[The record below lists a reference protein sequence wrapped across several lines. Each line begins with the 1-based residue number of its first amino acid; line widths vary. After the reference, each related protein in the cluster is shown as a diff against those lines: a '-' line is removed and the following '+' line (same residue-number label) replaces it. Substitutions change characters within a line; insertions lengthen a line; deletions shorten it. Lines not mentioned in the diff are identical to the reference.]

1 MKKQFGFPLMLAS
14 ALAFSACSSDDVA
27 DKGSKDIS
35 ALTDGGYLKMSI
47 NLPSR
52 AANGGFRAPE
62 EPKEQDS
69 YVDLKDGLAKEY
81 NVKDAILVLFQ
92 GEAGKEGEAVFH
104 SAYKLT
110 TSMQM
115 DGSTQITSTTKLV
128 QKVNIGGEGNKL
140 PSGNTLYALVILN
153 NNGRFA
159 VDGNKLMYATS
170 NLNDASST
178 GTTTTPT
185 PTTVPTP
192 APAAETV
199 FNGTFSDFQKIT
211 VTGGADSF
219 RDDTKGFLM
228 MNAPLYKTAAT
239 SSTTSSTPPSNLATL
254 AVVTDKVKNT
264 ETAAQNEPGAEVFV
278 ERAVAKVTMDGTITE
293 PKLKGTEYNA
303 AHNNEVEV
311 SLVAWSLDYMNNISY
326 YMHNAT
332 PVTTGIADWA
342 GFNVNG
348 DAGSNYYRFAG
359 ATEVKT
365 GCGYRA
371 YWGED
376 PNYAA
381 PKKTGSSDLWGSV
394 SNYPGEKCNF
404 IHVTIGDLSEKTGV
418 NYPQYCMEN
427 TFNVANMNEDQ
438 TTRAIVKVKLTPKT
452 KDADDS
458 FYIVNNDKSKF
469 FNLAGIKELVKTH
482 ILACNAVTT
491 EALTSGTAAVNVND
505 IVLEPVVGSPNWK
518 VTSFKVT
525 YGTTTATTTAVVK
538 TYDATTADVVN
549 DVNNALS
556 TVTKYDKGYAYYPIR
571 IKHFGSSKALTAGG
585 YDAGM
590 VTWNSAIHSQT
601 DRYNNNSD
609 EKFLGRYGVLRNNWY
624 DLGINS
630 ISGVGSPVIPDAPGT
645 PDDELESF
653 ISVRINVL
661 SWAKRVQREDL

>member
-1 MKKQFGFPLMLAS
+1 MKKQFGLPLMLAS

-27 DKGSKDIS
+27 ENGPKDIA

-52 AANGGFRAPE
+52 AANGGFRAT
-62 EPKEQDS
+62 EQDG
-69 YVDLKDGLAKEY
+69 YVSLEDGLAKEY

-92 GEAGKEGEAVFH
+92 GDNEADAKFH
-104 SAYKLT
+104 SAYELT
-110 TSMQM
+110 TSMQK

-128 QKVNIGGEGNKL
+128 KNVNIGGKGNPLTPAGDK
-140 PSGNTLYALVILN
+140 LYALVILN
-153 NNGRFA
+153 NNGRFE
-159 VDGNKLMYATS
+159 VDAKNKLKYATS
-170 NLNDASST
+170 NLATASST
-178 GTTTTPT
+178 STTTTP
-185 PTTVPTP
+185 VP
-192 APAAETV
+192 APAATKV

-228 MNAPLYKTAAT
+228 MNAPLYGKITAA
-239 SSTTSSTPPSNLATL
+239 PSELATL
-254 AVVTDKVKNT
+254 AVVTDKVRNT

-278 ERAVAKVTMDGTITE
+278 ERAVAKVTMAPFTPSQLTGA
-293 PKLKGTEYNA
+293 EYLVATNKVK
-303 AHNNEVEV
+303 VE
-311 SLVAWSLDYMNNISY
+311 LVAWGLDYMNNISY
-326 YMHNAT
+326 YMHNAK

-359 ATEVKT
+359 ATEVKA

-381 PKKTGSSDLWGSV
+381 DPETTTAGTPVNKWGSV
-394 SNYPGEKCNF
+394 SKYPGEKCNF
-404 IHVTIGDLSEKTGV
+404 IHVTDISKLSKNTGA

-427 TFNVANMNEDQ
+427 TFNVQNMNEDQ
-438 TTRAIVKVKLTPKT
+438 TTRAIVKVKLTPNT
-452 KDADDS
+452 TDADGS

-549 DVNNALS
+549 DVNKALS
-556 TVTKYDKGYAYYPIR
+556 TVTKYTEGYAYYPIR
-571 IKHFGSSKALTAGG
+571 IKHFGSGDVTTGLGDG
-585 YDAGM
+585 L
-590 VTWNSAIHSQT
+590 VTWVAANHTQA
-601 DRYNNNSD
+601 DRYNDNSD

-661 SWAKRVQREDL
+661 SWAKRTQREDL

>member
-1 MKKQFGFPLMLAS
+1 MKKQFGLPLMLAS

-27 DKGSKDIS
+27 ENGPKDIA

-52 AANGGFRAPE
+52 AANGGFRAT
-62 EPKEQDS
+62 EQDG
-69 YVDLKDGLAKEY
+69 YVRLEDGLAKEY

-92 GEAGKEGEAVFH
+92 GDNEAEAVFH
-104 SAYKLT
+104 SAYNLT
-110 TSMQM
+110 TSMQT
-115 DGSTQITSTTKLV
+115 DGTPQITSTTKLV
-128 QKVNIGGEGNKL
+128 KKVNIGGEGNPLTPAGDK
-140 PSGNTLYALVILN
+140 LYALVILN

-159 VDGNKLMYATS
+159 VDKNKLKYATS
-170 NLNDASST
+170 DLATASST
-178 GTTTTPT
+178 SVP

-192 APAAETV
+192 APAATNEFT
-199 FNGTFSDFQKIT
+199 GTFSDFQKIT

-219 RDDTKGFLM
+219 RDDSKGFLM
-228 MNAPLYKTAAT
+228 MNAPLYGKV
-239 SSTTSSTPPSNLATL
+239 TPVPSELATL
-254 AVVTDKVKNT
+254 AVVTNKVKNT
-264 ETAAQNEPGAEVFV
+264 ETEAQNEPGAEVFV
-278 ERAVAKVTMDGTITE
+278 ERAVAKVTMAPYTSGQLT
-293 PKLKGTEYNA
+293 GAEYTSA
-303 AHNNEVEV
+303 ANKVDV
-311 SLVAWSLDYMNNISY
+311 KLVAWGLDYMNNISY
-326 YMHNAT
+326 YMHNAK
-332 PVTTGIADWA
+332 PVTTGITDWA

-359 ATEVKT
+359 ATEVKA

-381 PKKTGSSDLWGSV
+381 GPETTTAGTPVNKWGSV
-394 SNYPGEKCNF
+394 SKYTGEKCNF
-404 IHVTIGDLSEKTGV
+404 IHVTDISKLSENTGA

-427 TFNVANMNEDQ
+427 TFNVQNMNEDQ
-438 TTRAIVKVKLTPKT
+438 TTRAIVKVKLTPNT
-452 KDADDS
+452 TDADGS

-538 TYDATTADVVN
+538 TYDATDATTADVVS
-549 DVNNALS
+549 DVNKALS
-556 TVTKYDKGYAYYPIR
+556 TVTKYTEGYAYYPIR
-571 IKHFGSSKALTAGG
+571 IKHFGSGDVTTGLGDG
-585 YDAGM
+585 L
-590 VTWNSAIHSQT
+590 VTWVAANHTQA
-601 DRYNNNSD
+601 DRYNDNSD

-630 ISGVGSPVIPDAPGT
+630 ISGVGSPIVPDAPGT

>member
-52 AANGGFRAPE
+52 AANGGFRAAE
-62 EPKEQDS
+62 DQNG
-69 YVDLKDGLAKEY
+69 YVSLTDGLAKEY

-92 GEAGKEGEAVFH
+92 GKTGKEGEAVFH

-115 DGSTQITSTTKLV
+115 DGTQQITSTTKLV
-128 QKVNIGGEGNKL
+128 QKVNKGGEANKL
-140 PSGNTLYALVILN
+140 DADYNTLYALVILN

-159 VDGNKLMYATS
+159 VDDNKLMYVSSNLATATS
-170 NLNDASST
+170 T
-178 GTTTTPT
+178 GATPT
-185 PTTVPTP
+185 PVPTP
-192 APAAETV
+192 APAQTPTTTKS
-199 FNGTFSDFQKIT
+199 FTGTFSDFQKIT
-211 VTGGADSF
+211 VTGGAASF
-219 RDDTKGFLM
+219 CDDTKGFLM
-228 MNAPLYKTAAT
+228 MNAPLYKTASTAST
-239 SSTTSSTPPSNLATL
+239 SPSDLATL

-278 ERAVAKVTMDGTITE
+278 ERAVAKVTMAPYTSGQLT
-293 PKLKGTEYNA
+293 GAEYPLATNK
-303 AHNNEVEV
+303 VDV
-311 SLVAWSLDYMNNISY
+311 KLVAWGLDYMNNISY
-326 YMHNAT
+326 YMHNAK
-332 PVTTGIADWA
+332 PVTTGIRDWA

-348 DAGSNYYRFAG
+348 DAASSNYYRFAG
-359 ATEVKT
+359 DTEVKA
-365 GCGYRA
+365 GYGYRA

-376 PNYAA
+376 PNYNAESE
-381 PKKTGSSDLWGSV
+381 TNSEGHSVNLWGSV
-394 SNYPGEKCNF
+394 SKYPGEKCNF
-404 IHVTIGDLSEKTGV
+404 IHVTNINDLSDETGE

-427 TFNVANMNEDQ
+427 TFNVKNMNEDQ
-438 TTRAIVKVKLTPKT
+438 TTRAIVKVKLEPQT
-452 KDADDS
+452 KDANGT

-469 FNLAGIKELVKTH
+469 FNTTGIESLVETH
-482 ILACNAVTT
+482 IKACNTVTT
-491 EALTSGTAAVNVND
+491 EALTSGAPVVSN
-505 IVLEPVVGSPNWK
+505 IVLEPVAAGSPNLK

-525 YGTTTATTTAVVK
+525 YGSATAPVTYVETAGD
-538 TYDATTADVVN
+538 DAVDE
-549 DVNNALS
+549 VNNALS

-571 IKHFGSSKALTAGG
+571 IKHFGSSKTLSAGG

-661 SWAKRVQREDL
+661 SWAKRIQREDL

>member
-1 MKKQFGFPLMLAS
+1 MKKQFGLPLMLAS

-27 DKGSKDIS
+27 ENGPKDIA

-52 AANGGFRAPE
+52 AANGGFRAT
-62 EPKEQDS
+62 EQDG
-69 YVDLKDGLAKEY
+69 YVSLEDGLAKEY

-92 GEAGKEGEAVFH
+92 GDNEADAKFH
-104 SAYKLT
+104 SAYELT
-110 TSMQM
+110 TSMQK

-128 QKVNIGGEGNKL
+128 KNVNIGGQGNPLTPAGDK
-140 PSGNTLYALVILN
+140 LYALVILN
-153 NNGRFA
+153 NNGRFE
-159 VDGNKLMYATS
+159 VDAKNKLKYATS
-170 NLNDASST
+170 NLATASST
-178 GTTTTPT
+178 STTTTP
-185 PTTVPTP
+185 VP
-192 APAAETV
+192 APAATKV

-228 MNAPLYKTAAT
+228 MNAPLYGKITAA
-239 SSTTSSTPPSNLATL
+239 PSELATL
-254 AVVTDKVKNT
+254 AVVTDKVRNT

-278 ERAVAKVTMDGTITE
+278 ERAVAKVTMAPFTPSQLTGA
-293 PKLKGTEYNA
+293 EYLVATNKVK
-303 AHNNEVEV
+303 VE
-311 SLVAWSLDYMNNISY
+311 LVAWGLDYMNNISY
-326 YMHNAT
+326 YMHNAK

-359 ATEVKT
+359 ATEVKA

-381 PKKTGSSDLWGSV
+381 DPETTTAGTPVNKWGSV
-394 SNYPGEKCNF
+394 SKYPGEKCNF
-404 IHVTIGDLSEKTGV
+404 IHVTDISKLSKNTGA

-427 TFNVANMNEDQ
+427 TFNVQNMNEDQ
-438 TTRAIVKVKLTPKT
+438 TTRAIVKVKLTPNT
-452 KDADDS
+452 TDADGS

-549 DVNNALS
+549 DVNKALS
-556 TVTKYDKGYAYYPIR
+556 TVTKYTEGYAYYPIR
-571 IKHFGSSKALTAGG
+571 IKHFGSGDVTTGLGDG
-585 YDAGM
+585 L
-590 VTWNSAIHSQT
+590 VTWVAANHTQA
-601 DRYNNNSD
+601 DRYNDNSD

-661 SWAKRVQREDL
+661 SWAKRTQREDL

>member
-1 MKKQFGFPLMLAS
+1 MKKQFGLPLMLAS

-62 EPKEQDS
+62 EPKEQDG
-69 YVDLKDGLAKEY
+69 YVNLEDGLAKEY

-92 GEAGKEGEAVFH
+92 GNENDEAGAVFH

-128 QKVNIGGEGNKL
+128 KNVNIGGEGNKL
-140 PSGNTLYALVILN
+140 TSGNTLYALVILN

-159 VDGNKLMYATS
+159 VDDNNKLKYATS
-170 NLNDASST
+170 NLATASST
-178 GTTTTPT
+178 GTTTTP
-185 PTTVPTP
+185 VP
-192 APAAETV
+192 APAATEV
-199 FNGTFSDFQKIT
+199 FNGTFSNFQNIT

-228 MNAPLYKTAAT
+228 MNAPLYKTVTGSAA
-239 SSTTSSTPPSNLATL
+239 PSGLATL

-278 ERAVAKVTMDGTITE
+278 ERAVAKVTMAPFT
-293 PKLKGTEYNA
+293 PSQLKGEEYPLATNK
-303 AHNNEVEV
+303 VDV
-311 SLVAWSLDYMNNISY
+311 KLVAWGLDYMNNISY
-326 YMHNAT
+326 YMHNAI

-359 ATEVKT
+359 ATEVKA

-376 PNYAA
+376 PNYNAE
-381 PKKTGSSDLWGSV
+381 PEKDSEGHFVNLWGSV
-394 SNYPGEKCNF
+394 SKYPGKKCNF
-404 IHVTIGDLSEKTGV
+404 IHVTNINDLSEQTGE

-427 TFNVANMNEDQ
+427 TFNVQNMNEDQ
-438 TTRAIVKVKLTPKT
+438 TTRAIVKVKLEPQT
-452 KDADDS
+452 KDDDGT

-469 FNLAGIKELVKTH
+469 FDLAGIKNLVKTH
-482 ILACNAVTT
+482 ILACNTVTT
-491 EALTSGTAAVNVND
+491 KALTSGTATVNVND
-505 IVLEPVVGSPNWK
+505 IELEGSPDMK
-518 VTSFKVT
+518 VKSFKVS
-525 YGTTTATTTAVVK
+525 YGGAAAI
-538 TYDATTADVVN
+538 TYDATTTTGAETVE
-549 DVNNALS
+549 DVNKALS

-571 IKHFGSSKALTAGG
+571 IKHFGSSKALSASS

-590 VTWNSAIHSQT
+590 VTWNSAIHSQA
-601 DRYNNNSD
+601 DRYDNNSD

>member
-1 MKKQFGFPLMLAS
+1 MKKQFGLPLMLAS

-27 DKGSKDIS
+27 ENGPKDIA

-52 AANGGFRAPE
+52 AANGGFRAT
-62 EPKEQDS
+62 EQDG
-69 YVDLKDGLAKEY
+69 YVNLVDGLAKEY

-92 GEAGKEGEAVFH
+92 GNNEADAVFH

-110 TSMQM
+110 TSMQT

-128 QKVNIGGEGNKL
+128 KKVNIGGEGNAL
-140 PSGNTLYALVILN
+140 TSGNTLYALVILN
-153 NNGRFA
+153 NNGRFE
-159 VDGNKLMYATS
+159 VDDKNKLKYATS
-170 NLNDASST
+170 NLATASST
-178 GTTTTPT
+178 STTTTP
-185 PTTVPTP
+185 VP
-192 APAAETV
+192 APAATKV

-228 MNAPLYKTAAT
+228 MNAPLYGKITAA
-239 SSTTSSTPPSNLATL
+239 PSELATL

-278 ERAVAKVTMDGTITE
+278 ERAVAKVTMAPFTPSQLTGA
-293 PKLKGTEYNA
+293 EYLVATNKVK
-303 AHNNEVEV
+303 VE
-311 SLVAWSLDYMNNISY
+311 LVAWGLDYMNNISY
-326 YMHNAT
+326 YMHNAK

-359 ATEVKT
+359 ATEVKA

-381 PKKTGSSDLWGSV
+381 DPETTTAGTPVNKWGSV
-394 SNYPGEKCNF
+394 SKYPGEKCNF
-404 IHVTIGDLSEKTGV
+404 IHVTDISKLSKNTGA

-427 TFNVANMNEDQ
+427 TFNVQNMNEDQ
-438 TTRAIVKVKLTPKT
+438 TTRAIVKVKLTPNT
-452 KDADDS
+452 TDADGS

-549 DVNNALS
+549 DVNKALS
-556 TVTKYDKGYAYYPIR
+556 TVTKYTEGYAYYPIR
-571 IKHFGSSKALTAGG
+571 IKHFGSGDVTTGLGDG
-585 YDAGM
+585 L
-590 VTWNSAIHSQT
+590 VTWVAANHTQA
-601 DRYNNNSD
+601 DRYNDNSD

-661 SWAKRVQREDL
+661 SWAKRTQREDL

>member
-1 MKKQFGFPLMLAS
+1 MKKQFGLPLMLAS

-27 DKGSKDIS
+27 DNGPKDIA

-52 AANGGFRAPE
+52 AANGGFRAT
-62 EPKEQDS
+62 EQDG
-69 YVDLKDGLAKEY
+69 YVSLEDGLAKEY

-92 GEAGKEGEAVFH
+92 GDNEADAKFH
-104 SAYKLT
+104 SAYELT
-110 TSMQM
+110 TSMQK

-128 QKVNIGGEGNKL
+128 KNVNIGGQGNPLTPAGDK
-140 PSGNTLYALVILN
+140 LYALVILN
-153 NNGRFA
+153 NNGRFE
-159 VDGNKLMYATS
+159 VDAKNKLKYATS
-170 NLNDASST
+170 NLATASST
-178 GTTTTPT
+178 STTTTP
-185 PTTVPTP
+185 VP
-192 APAAETV
+192 APAATKV

-228 MNAPLYKTAAT
+228 MNAPLYGKITAA
-239 SSTTSSTPPSNLATL
+239 PSELATL

-278 ERAVAKVTMDGTITE
+278 ERAVAKVTMAPFTPSQLTGA
-293 PKLKGTEYNA
+293 EYPVATNKVK
-303 AHNNEVEV
+303 VE
-311 SLVAWSLDYMNNISY
+311 LVAWGLDYMNNISY
-326 YMHNAT
+326 YMHNAK

-359 ATEVKT
+359 ATEVKA

-381 PKKTGSSDLWGSV
+381 DPETTTAGTPVNKWGSV
-394 SNYPGEKCNF
+394 SKYPGEKCNF
-404 IHVTIGDLSEKTGV
+404 IHVTDISKLSKNTGA

-427 TFNVANMNEDQ
+427 TFNVQNMNEDQ
-438 TTRAIVKVKLTPKT
+438 TTRAIVKVKLTPNT
-452 KDADDS
+452 TDADGS

-538 TYDATTADVVN
+538 TYNTTTADVVS
-549 DVNNALS
+549 DVNKALS
-556 TVTKYDKGYAYYPIR
+556 TVTKYTEGYAYYPIR
-571 IKHFGSSKALTAGG
+571 IKHFGSGDVTTGLGDG
-585 YDAGM
+585 L
-590 VTWNSAIHSQT
+590 VTWVAANHTQA
-601 DRYNNNSD
+601 DRYNDNSD

>member
-1 MKKQFGFPLMLAS
+1 MKKQFGLPLMLAS

-27 DKGSKDIS
+27 EKGSKDIS

-52 AANGGFRAPE
+52 AANGGFRTPTEDQAGHVTLE
-62 EPKEQDS
+62 
-69 YVDLKDGLAKEY
+69 DGLAKEY

-92 GEAGKEGEAVFH
+92 GDNEGDAVFH
-104 SAYKLT
+104 SAYELT

-115 DGSTQITSTTKLV
+115 DGTAQITSTTKLV
-128 QKVNIGGEGNKL
+128 KNVNIGGEGNKL
-140 PSGNTLYALVILN
+140 PSGNKLYALVILN

-159 VDGNKLMYATS
+159 VNGNKLKYVSSNLATATS
-170 NLNDASST
+170 T
-178 GTTTTPT
+178 GPEPT
-185 PTTVPTP
+185 KVPTP
-192 APAAETV
+192 APALELETATE
-199 FNGTFSDFQKIT
+199 FTGTFSDFQKIT

-239 SSTTSSTPPSNLATL
+239 TSTAPTGLATL

-293 PKLKGTEYNA
+293 TQLKGKEYDTTTNP
-303 AHNNEVEV
+303 VGV
-311 SLVAWSLDYMNNISY
+311 KLVAWGLDYTNNISY
-326 YMHNAT
+326 YMHNAK

-342 GFNVNG
+342 GFNING
-348 DAGSNYYRFAG
+348 DAGTNYYRFAG
-359 ATEVKT
+359 TTEVKS
-365 GCGYRA
+365 GYGYRA

-381 PKKTGSSDLWGSV
+381 PTKTGSSDLWGSV
-394 SNYPGEKCNF
+394 SEYKGEKCNF
-404 IHVTIGDLSEKTGV
+404 IHADIANLSPNTGA

-438 TTRAIVKVKLTPKT
+438 TTRAIVKVKLTPNQ
-452 KDADDS
+452 KDASDGS

-469 FNLAGIKELVKTH
+469 FDLAGIKTLVEQHVK
-482 ILACNAVTT
+482 ACNTVANKVIKDAVTKVVVSNIDFNYDAT
-491 EALTSGTAAVNVND
+491 GTDMTV
-505 IVLEPVVGSPNWK
+505 K
-518 VTSFKVT
+518 SFKVSYDRT
-525 YGTTTATTTAVVK
+525 DENYTVGTPSAPTAV
-538 TYDATTADVVN
+538 DEVN
-549 DVNNALS
+549 DALKH
-556 TVTKYDKGYAYYPIR
+556 VTKYKEGYAYYPIR
-571 IKHFGSSKALTAGG
+571 IKHFGSSKASTTGVE
-585 YDAGM
+585 YGM
-590 VTWNSAIHSQT
+590 VTWNSASHSQT
-601 DRYNNNSD
+601 DRYNGNSD

-630 ISGVGSPVIPDAPGT
+630 ISGVGSPVIPGAPGT

-661 SWAKRVQREDL
+661 SWAKRTQREDL

>member
-1 MKKQFGFPLMLAS
+1 MKKQFGLPLMLAS

-27 DKGSKDIS
+27 ENGPKDIA

-52 AANGGFRAPE
+52 AANGGFRAT
-62 EPKEQDS
+62 EQDG
-69 YVDLKDGLAKEY
+69 YVSLEDGLAKEY

-92 GEAGKEGEAVFH
+92 GDNEADAKFH
-104 SAYKLT
+104 SAYELT
-110 TSMQM
+110 TSMQK

-128 QKVNIGGEGNKL
+128 KNVNIGGQGNPLTPAGDK
-140 PSGNTLYALVILN
+140 LYALVILN
-153 NNGRFA
+153 NNGRFE
-159 VDGNKLMYATS
+159 VDAKNKLKYATS
-170 NLNDASST
+170 NLATASST
-178 GTTTTPT
+178 STTTTP
-185 PTTVPTP
+185 VP
-192 APAAETV
+192 APAATKV

-228 MNAPLYKTAAT
+228 MNAPLYGKITAA
-239 SSTTSSTPPSNLATL
+239 PSELATL

-278 ERAVAKVTMDGTITE
+278 ERAVAKVTMAPFTPSQLTGA
-293 PKLKGTEYNA
+293 EYPVATNKVK
-303 AHNNEVEV
+303 VE
-311 SLVAWSLDYMNNISY
+311 LVAWSLDYMNNISY
-326 YMHNAT
+326 YMHNAK

-359 ATEVKT
+359 ATEVKA

-381 PKKTGSSDLWGSV
+381 DPETTTAGTPVNKWGSV
-394 SNYPGEKCNF
+394 SKYPGEKCNF
-404 IHVTIGDLSEKTGV
+404 IHVTDISKLSKNTGA

-427 TFNVANMNEDQ
+427 TFNVQNMNEDQ
-438 TTRAIVKVKLTPKT
+438 TTRAIVKVKLTPNT
-452 KDADDS
+452 TDADGS

-538 TYDATTADVVN
+538 TYNTTTADVVS
-549 DVNNALS
+549 DVNKALS
-556 TVTKYDKGYAYYPIR
+556 TVTKYTEGYAYYPIR
-571 IKHFGSSKALTAGG
+571 IKHFGSGDVTTGLGDG
-585 YDAGM
+585 L
-590 VTWNSAIHSQT
+590 VTWVAANHTQA
-601 DRYNNNSD
+601 DRYNDNSD

-630 ISGVGSPVIPDAPGT
+630 ISGVGSPVIPNAPGT

-661 SWAKRVQREDL
+661 SWAKRVQRENL

>member
-1 MKKQFGFPLMLAS
+1 MKKQFGLPLMLAS

-35 ALTDGGYLKMSI
+35 ALTNGGYLKMNI

-52 AANGGFRAPE
+52 AANGGFRATG
-62 EPKEQDS
+62 EQDG
-69 YVDLKDGLAKEY
+69 YVNLDDGLAKEY

-92 GEAGKEGEAVFH
+92 GNDEAGAVFH
-104 SAYKLT
+104 SAYNLP

-128 QKVNIGGEGNKL
+128 QKVNIGGEANKL
-140 PSGNTLYALVILN
+140 TSGNTLYALVILN

-159 VDGNKLMYATS
+159 VDDNKLKYATS
-170 NLNDASST
+170 NLATASST
-178 GTTTTPT
+178 STTTTP
-185 PTTVPTP
+185 VP
-192 APAAETV
+192 APAATTEFT
-199 FNGTFSDFQKIT
+199 GTFSDFQKIT

-228 MNAPLYKTAAT
+228 MNAPLYKTA
-239 SSTTSSTPPSNLATL
+239 TTSTAPSGLATL

-293 PKLKGTEYNA
+293 TKLKGTEYNA
-303 AHNNEVEV
+303 AHNNEVGV
-311 SLVAWSLDYMNNISY
+311 SLAAWSLDYMNNISY
-326 YMHNAT
+326 YMHNAK

-348 DAGSNYYRFAG
+348 DAGSSSTYYRFAG

-394 SNYPGEKCNF
+394 SNYSGEKCNF
-404 IHVTIGDLSEKTGV
+404 IHVTNIGDLSDKTGA

-452 KDADDS
+452 KDTDGS

-469 FNLAGIKELVKTH
+469 FDLAGIKELVKTH
-482 ILACNAVTT
+482 ILACNAVTDK
-491 EALTSGTAAVNVND
+491 ALTSGTATVDVND
-505 IVLEPVVGSPNWK
+505 IGLDFVAAGSPNMK

-525 YGTTTATTTAVVK
+525 YGTTTSATYNATTNATVV
-538 TYDATTADVVN
+538 D
-549 DVNNALS
+549 DVNKALS
-556 TVTKYDKGYAYYPIR
+556 TVTKYTKGYAYYPIR
-571 IKHFGSSKALTAGG
+571 IKHFGSSKELSAGV

-590 VTWNSAIHSQT
+590 VTWNSAIHSQA
-601 DRYNNNSD
+601 DRYNNNND

-661 SWAKRVQREDL
+661 SWAKRTQREDL

>member
-1 MKKQFGFPLMLAS
+1 MKKQFGLPLMLAS

-52 AANGGFRAPE
+52 AANGGFRATE
-62 EPKEQDS
+62 DQDG
-69 YVDLKDGLAKEY
+69 YVNLDNDGLAKEY

-92 GEAGKEGEAVFH
+92 GDNEKDAVFH

-110 TSMQM
+110 TSMQK
-115 DGSTQITSTTKLV
+115 DGSAQITSTTKLV
-128 QKVNIGGEGNKL
+128 QNVNIGGEGNKL
-140 PSGNTLYALVILN
+140 PSGNQLYALVILN

-170 NLNDASST
+170 NLDDASST

-185 PTTVPTP
+185 P
-192 APAAETV
+192 APAATTEFT
-199 FNGTFSDFQKIT
+199 GTFSKFQKIT

-228 MNAPLYKTAAT
+228 MNAPLYKTVT
-239 SSTTSSTPPSNLATL
+239 GSTAPSGLATL

-278 ERAVAKVTMDGTITE
+278 ERAVAKVTMDGTITKT
-293 PKLKGTEYNA
+293 KLQGTEYNA

-311 SLVAWSLDYMNNISY
+311 SLVAWGLDYMNNISY

-332 PVTTGIADWA
+332 PVTQGITDWA

-365 GCGYRA
+365 GYGYRA

-381 PKKTGSSDLWGSV
+381 PKKAGSSDSWGSV
-394 SNYPGEKCNF
+394 SEYKGEKCNF
-404 IHVTIGDLSEKTGV
+404 IHETDIAKLSPNTGA

-427 TFNVANMNEDQ
+427 TFNVQNMNEDQ
-438 TTRAIVKVKLTPKT
+438 TTRAIVKVKLTPNT
-452 KDADDS
+452 KDTDGS

-469 FNLAGIKELVKTH
+469 FNTADIESLVEQYIK
-482 ILACNAVTT
+482 ACNTVTT
-491 EALTSGTAAVNVND
+491 NALTSGA
-505 IVLEPVVGSPNWK
+505 PVVSDIKLESVAADSPDMK
-518 VTSFKVT
+518 VKSFKVT
-525 YGTTTATTTAVVK
+525 YGATTPITYEGIATAV
-538 TYDATTADVVN
+538 N
-549 DVNNALS
+549 EVNNALKDDLKQ
-556 TVTKYDKGYAYYPIR
+556 VTKYTKGYAYYPIR
-571 IKHFGSSKALTAGG
+571 IKHFGSSKSLTAGG
-585 YDAGM
+585 YDTGM

-601 DRYNNNSD
+601 NRYDNNSD

-661 SWAKRVQREDL
+661 SWAKRTQREDL

>member
-1 MKKQFGFPLMLAS
+1 MKKQFGLPLMLAS

-27 DKGSKDIS
+27 ENGGKDIS
-35 ALTDGGYLKMSI
+35 ALTNGGYLKMSI

-52 AANGGFRAPE
+52 AANGGFRAT
-62 EPKEQDS
+62 EQDG
-69 YVDLKDGLAKEY
+69 YVNLEDGLAKEY

-92 GEAGKEGEAVFH
+92 GDNEADAKFH
-104 SAYKLT
+104 SAYELT
-110 TSMQM
+110 TSMQK

-128 QKVNIGGEGNKL
+128 KNVNIGGQGNPLK
-140 PSGNTLYALVILN
+140 PAGDKLYALVILN
-153 NNGRFA
+153 NNGRFE
-159 VDGNKLMYATS
+159 VDAKNKLKYATS
-170 NLNDASST
+170 NLATASST
-178 GTTTTPT
+178 STTTTP
-185 PTTVPTP
+185 VP
-192 APAAETV
+192 APAATKV

-228 MNAPLYKTAAT
+228 MNAPLYGKITAA
-239 SSTTSSTPPSNLATL
+239 PSELATL

-278 ERAVAKVTMDGTITE
+278 ERAVAKVTMAPFTPSQLTGA
-293 PKLKGTEYNA
+293 EYPVATNKVK
-303 AHNNEVEV
+303 VE
-311 SLVAWSLDYMNNISY
+311 LVAWGLDYMNNISY
-326 YMHNAT
+326 YMHNAK

-359 ATEVKT
+359 ATEVKA

-381 PKKTGSSDLWGSV
+381 DPETTTAGTPVNKWGSV
-394 SNYPGEKCNF
+394 SKYPGEKCNF
-404 IHVTIGDLSEKTGV
+404 IHVTDISKLSKNTGA

-427 TFNVANMNEDQ
+427 TFNVQNMNEDQ
-438 TTRAIVKVKLTPKT
+438 TTRAVVKVKLTPNT
-452 KDADDS
+452 TDADGS

-505 IVLEPVVGSPNWK
+505 IVLDPVSAESPNLK

-525 YGTTTATTTAVVK
+525 YGPTATTTTAVVK
-538 TYDATTADVVN
+538 TYDATTPDVVN
-549 DVNNALS
+549 DVNKALS
-556 TVTKYDKGYAYYPIR
+556 TVTKYTEGYAYYPIR
-571 IKHFGSSKALTAGG
+571 IKHFGSGDVTTGLGDG
-585 YDAGM
+585 L
-590 VTWNSAIHSQT
+590 VTWVAANHTQA
-601 DRYNNNSD
+601 DRYNDNSD

-661 SWAKRVQREDL
+661 SWAKRTQREDL

>member
-1 MKKQFGFPLMLAS
+1 MKKQFGLPLMLAS

-27 DKGSKDIS
+27 ENGPKDIA

-52 AANGGFRAPE
+52 AANGGFRAT
-62 EPKEQDS
+62 EQDG
-69 YVDLKDGLAKEY
+69 YVNLEDGLAKEY

-92 GEAGKEGEAVFH
+92 GDNEADAKFH
-104 SAYKLT
+104 SAYELT
-110 TSMQM
+110 TSMQK

-128 QKVNIGGEGNKL
+128 KKVNIGGQGNPLK
-140 PSGNTLYALVILN
+140 PAGDKLYALVILN
-153 NNGRFA
+153 NNGRFE
-159 VDGNKLMYATS
+159 VDAKNKLKYATS
-170 NLNDASST
+170 NLATASST
-178 GTTTTPT
+178 STTTTP
-185 PTTVPTP
+185 VP
-192 APAAETV
+192 APAATKV

-228 MNAPLYKTAAT
+228 MNAPLYGKITAA
-239 SSTTSSTPPSNLATL
+239 PSELATL

-278 ERAVAKVTMDGTITE
+278 ERAVAKVTMAPFTPSQLTGA
-293 PKLKGTEYNA
+293 EYPVATNKVK
-303 AHNNEVEV
+303 VE
-311 SLVAWSLDYMNNISY
+311 LVAWGLDYMNNISY
-326 YMHNAT
+326 YMHNAK

-359 ATEVKT
+359 ATEVKA

-381 PKKTGSSDLWGSV
+381 DPETTTAGTPVNKWGSV
-394 SNYPGEKCNF
+394 SKYPGEKCNF
-404 IHVTIGDLSEKTGV
+404 IHVTDISKLSKNTGA

-427 TFNVANMNEDQ
+427 TFNVQNMNEDQ
-438 TTRAIVKVKLTPKT
+438 TTRAIVKVKLTPNT
-452 KDADDS
+452 TDADGS

-525 YGTTTATTTAVVK
+525 YGTTTATTTTAVVK
-538 TYDATTADVVN
+538 TYNTTTADVVS
-549 DVNNALS
+549 DVNKALS
-556 TVTKYDKGYAYYPIR
+556 TVTKYTEGYAYYPIR
-571 IKHFGSSKALTAGG
+571 IKHFGSGDVTTGLGDG
-585 YDAGM
+585 L
-590 VTWNSAIHSQT
+590 VTWVAANHTQA
-601 DRYNNNSD
+601 DRYNDNSD

-661 SWAKRVQREDL
+661 SWAKRTQREDL

>member
-1 MKKQFGFPLMLAS
+1 MKKQFGLPLMLAS

-27 DKGSKDIS
+27 ENGPKDIA

-52 AANGGFRAPE
+52 AANGGFRAAE
-62 EPKEQDS
+62 EQNG
-69 YVDLKDGLAKEY
+69 YVNLEDGLAKEY

-92 GEAGKEGEAVFH
+92 GDNEADAKFH
-104 SAYKLT
+104 SAYELT
-110 TSMQM
+110 TSMQK

-128 QKVNIGGEGNKL
+128 KNVNIGGQGNPLK
-140 PSGNTLYALVILN
+140 PAGDKLYALVILN
-153 NNGRFA
+153 NNGRFE
-159 VDGNKLMYATS
+159 VDAKNKLKYATS
-170 NLNDASST
+170 NLATASST
-178 GTTTTPT
+178 STTTTP
-185 PTTVPTP
+185 VP
-192 APAAETV
+192 APAATKV

-228 MNAPLYKTAAT
+228 MNAPLYGKITAA
-239 SSTTSSTPPSNLATL
+239 PSELATL

-278 ERAVAKVTMDGTITE
+278 ERAVAKVTMAPFTPSQLTGA
-293 PKLKGTEYNA
+293 EYPVATNKVK
-303 AHNNEVEV
+303 VE
-311 SLVAWSLDYMNNISY
+311 LVAWGLDYMNNISY
-326 YMHNAT
+326 YMHNAK

-359 ATEVKT
+359 ATEVKA

-381 PKKTGSSDLWGSV
+381 DPETTTAGTPVNKWGSV
-394 SNYPGEKCNF
+394 SKYPGEKCNF
-404 IHVTIGDLSEKTGV
+404 IHVTDISKLSKNTGA

-427 TFNVANMNEDQ
+427 TFNVQNMNEDQ
-438 TTRAIVKVKLTPKT
+438 TTRAIVKVKLTPNT
-452 KDADDS
+452 TDADGS

-538 TYDATTADVVN
+538 TYNTTTADVVS
-549 DVNNALS
+549 DVNKALS
-556 TVTKYDKGYAYYPIR
+556 TVTKYTEGYAYYPIR
-571 IKHFGSSKALTAGG
+571 IKHFGSGDVTTGLGDG
-585 YDAGM
+585 L
-590 VTWNSAIHSQT
+590 VTWVAANHTQA
-601 DRYNNNSD
+601 DRYNDNSD

-661 SWAKRVQREDL
+661 SWAKRTQREDL

>member
-1 MKKQFGFPLMLAS
+1 MKKQFGLPLMLAS

-27 DKGSKDIS
+27 ENGPKDI
-35 ALTDGGYLKMSI
+35 ATLTDGGYLKMSI

-52 AANGGFRAPE
+52 AANGGFRAT
-62 EPKEQDS
+62 EQDG
-69 YVDLKDGLAKEY
+69 YVNLEDGLAKEY

-92 GEAGKEGEAVFH
+92 GDNEADAKFH
-104 SAYKLT
+104 SAYELT
-110 TSMQM
+110 TSMQK

-128 QKVNIGGEGNKL
+128 KNVNIGGQGNPLTPAGDK
-140 PSGNTLYALVILN
+140 LYALVILN
-153 NNGRFA
+153 NNGRFE
-159 VDGNKLMYATS
+159 VDAKNKLKYATS
-170 NLNDASST
+170 NLATASST
-178 GTTTTPT
+178 STTTTP
-185 PTTVPTP
+185 VP
-192 APAAETV
+192 APAATKV

-228 MNAPLYKTAAT
+228 MNAPLYGKITAA
-239 SSTTSSTPPSNLATL
+239 PSELATL

-278 ERAVAKVTMDGTITE
+278 ERAVAKVTMAPFTPSQLTGA
-293 PKLKGTEYNA
+293 EYPVATNKVK
-303 AHNNEVEV
+303 VE
-311 SLVAWSLDYMNNISY
+311 LVAWSLDYMNNISY
-326 YMHNAT
+326 YMHNAK

-359 ATEVKT
+359 ATEVKA

-381 PKKTGSSDLWGSV
+381 DPETTTAGTPVNKWGSV
-394 SNYPGEKCNF
+394 SKYPGEKCNF
-404 IHVTIGDLSEKTGV
+404 IHVTDISKLSKNTGA

-427 TFNVANMNEDQ
+427 TFNVQNMNEDQ
-438 TTRAIVKVKLTPKT
+438 TTRAIVKVKLTPNT
-452 KDADDS
+452 TDADGS

-538 TYDATTADVVN
+538 TYNTTTADVVS
-549 DVNNALS
+549 DVNKALS
-556 TVTKYDKGYAYYPIR
+556 TVTKYTEGYAYYPIR
-571 IKHFGSSKALTAGG
+571 IKHFGSGDVTTGLGDG
-585 YDAGM
+585 L
-590 VTWNSAIHSQT
+590 VTWVAANHTQA
-601 DRYNNNSD
+601 DRYNDNSD

-661 SWAKRVQREDL
+661 SWAKRTQREDL